1 MKTINLLAIL
11 LLIGTL
17 SAWAQKSEIDL
28 SKSQVLWTG
37 EKIGGSHNGK
47 IQIQSGSFE
56 LKNGEVVS
64 GNVVIDMNSLTNDDL
79 KDAGYNKQLVDHLKS
94 DDFFGVNNHPT
105 ATFKITRAGKFNS
118 DKALVTGL
126 LTIKGKTEKVSF
138 VVNRKDNVY
147 STQLKVDRSKFGVR
161 YGSKSFFNNLGDK
174 VIDDMFTLDIKLVL
188 K

>member
-17 SAWAQKSEIDL
+17 SASAQKSEIDL

-37 EKIGGSHNGK
+37 KKIGGSHNGK

-94 DDFFGVNNHPT
+94 DDFFGVNNHTT

-161 YGSKSFFNNLGDK
+161 YGSK
-174 VIDDMFTLDIKLVL
+174 
-188 K
+188 

>member
-17 SAWAQKSEIDL
+17 SASAQKSEIDL

-174 VIDDMFTLDIKLVL
+174 VIDDIFTLDIKLVL

>member
-17 SAWAQKSEIDL
+17 SASAQKSEIDL

-37 EKIGGSHNGK
+37 KKIGGSHNGK

-64 GNVVIDMNSLTNDDL
+64 GNVVIDMNSLSNDDL

>member
-17 SAWAQKSEIDL
+17 SASAQKSEIDL

-138 VVNRKDNVY
+138 VVIRKENVY
-147 STQLKVDRSKFGVR
+147 LTQLKVDRSKFGVR

>member
-17 SAWAQKSEIDL
+17 SASAQKSEIDL

>member
-17 SAWAQKSEIDL
+17 SASAQKSEIDL

-37 EKIGGSHNGK
+37 KKIGGSHNGK
-47 IQIQSGSFE
+47 IQIQRGSFE
-56 LKNGEVVS
+56 LKNGEIES

>member
-1 MKTINLLAIL
+1 MKTINLLVIL
-11 LLIGTL
+11 LLAGTL
-17 SAWAQKSEIDL
+17 SAWAQKSEIDT

-37 EKIGGSHNGK
+37 KKIGGAHNGK
-47 IQIQSGSFE
+47 IQIQNGSFE
-56 LKNGEVVS
+56 LKNGEIVN
-64 GNVVIDMNSLTNDDL
+64 GNVVIDMNSITDDDL

-105 ATFKITRAGKFNS
+105 ATFKITGAGKFTS
-118 DKALVTGL
+118 DKAVVTGL
-126 LTIKGKTEKVSF
+126 LTIKGKTEKISF
-138 VVNRKDNVY
+138 VVNRKENVY

-174 VIDDMFTLDIKLVL
+174 VIDDIFTLDIKLVL

>member
-17 SAWAQKSEIDL
+17 SASAQKSEIDL

-37 EKIGGSHNGK
+37 KKIGGSHNGK

-174 VIDDMFTLDIKLVL
+174 VIDDMFTLDIKLAL
-188 K
+188 T

>member
-1 MKTINLLAIL
+1 MKTVNLLVIIL
-11 LLIGTL
+11 LSGTL

-37 EKIGGSHNGK
+37 KKIGGSHNGK

>member
-11 LLIGTL
+11 LLAGTL

-37 EKIGGSHNGK
+37 KKIGGAHNGK
-47 IQIQSGSFE
+47 IQIQSGTFE
-56 LKNGEVVS
+56 LKNGEIVS
-64 GNVVIDMNSLTNDDL
+64 GNVVIDMNSITNDDL

-94 DDFFGVNNHPT
+94 DDFFGASNYPT
-105 ATFKITRAGKFNS
+105 STFKITKAGKFS
-118 DKALVTGL
+118 ADKAVVTGL

-138 VVNRKDNVY
+138 VVNRKGNVY
-147 STQLKVDRSKFGVR
+147 ATQLKVDRSKFGVR
-161 YGSKSFFNNLGDK
+161 YGSKSFFINLGDK
-174 VIDDMFTLDIKLVL
+174 VIDDIFTLDIKLVL

>member
-17 SAWAQKSEIDL
+17 SASAQKSEIDL

-37 EKIGGSHNGK
+37 KKIGGSHNGK

-138 VVNRKDNVY
+138 VVIRKENVY
-147 STQLKVDRSKFGVR
+147 STQLKVDRSKFGVQ

-174 VIDDMFTLDIKLVL
+174 VIDDMFTLDIKLAL

>member
-17 SAWAQKSEIDL
+17 SASAQKSEIDL

-37 EKIGGSHNGK
+37 KKIGGSHNGK

-56 LKNGEVVS
+56 LKNGEVVR

>member
-1 MKTINLLAIL
+1 
-11 LLIGTL
+11 
-17 SAWAQKSEIDL
+17 
-28 SKSQVLWTG
+28 
-37 EKIGGSHNGK
+37 
-47 IQIQSGSFE
+47 
-56 LKNGEVVS
+56 
-64 GNVVIDMNSLTNDDL
+64 MNSLTNDDL

-118 DKALVTGL
+118 DKAVVTGL

-138 VVNRKDNVY
+138 VVNRKENVY

-161 YGSKSFFNNLGDK
+161 YGSKSFFNDLGDK
-174 VIDDMFTLDIKLVL
+174 AIDDIFTLDIKLTL